1 MKAIYGKPIN
11 SKCIK
16 DWNIRSESINILEEN
31 IKRKLLNINIG
42 NDFFFKLTLKAKV
55 TKAKI
60 NKLGYIKLKISSS
73 NKTINKIRD
82 KLCKSKQY
90 IQTMYPI

>member
-1 MKAIYGKPIN
+1 MYLNKMKATYGKPIN

-42 NDFFFKLTLKAKV
+42 NDFFLIDTE
-55 TKAKI
+55 
-60 NKLGYIKLKISSS
+60 NKG
-73 NKTINKIRD
+73 N
-82 KLCKSKQY
+82 KSKNKQAGLH
-90 IQTMYPI
+90 QTKTLLIK

>member
-42 NDFFFKLTLKAKV
+42 NDFFF
-55 TKAKI
+55 
-60 NKLGYIKLKISSS
+60 
-73 NKTINKIRD
+73 
-82 KLCKSKQY
+82 
-90 IQTMYPI
+90 